1 MNISLE
7 EVEASLLRQKIEP
20 AKVSSII
27 KDLQQVIEENK
38 SDKQP
43 KEKWEYVII
52 LNDPNGAIKADSV
65 AGWVVQQKENE
76 DAGIILSKLS
86 DAAREQ
92 NEAATKMKNTL
103 VTMTDI
109 FSGLKGKFLK
119 PKNIRIKTKELTR
132 VLVTK

>member
-7 EVEASLLRQKIEP
+7 EVEATLLRQKIEP
-20 AKVSSII
+20 AKVSSIL

-38 SDKQP
+38 GDKQP
-43 KEKWEYVII
+43 KEKWEYVIV
-52 LNDPNGAIKADSV
+52 LNDPNGVIKADSV

-76 DAGIILSKLS
+76 DAGVILSKLA
-86 DAAREQ
+86 DAARDQ
-92 NEAATKMKNTL
+92 NEAATKKKNTL
-103 VTMTDI
+103 VTMVDI